1 MAAVEKLPLVIVV
14 ANNQY
19 AYSTPNDRQFACQDL
34 LDKAVGYGVAGHRVE
49 ATNLA
54 ECLKVVGLRS
64 GRHAAEV
71 VRNLLS
77 AIY

>member
-1 MAAVEKLPLVIVV
+1 MWPRLRSFPSCWSS

-49 ATNLA
+49 ATDLGRLP
-54 ECLKVVGLRS
+54 ES
-64 GRHAAEV
+64 GRVLPSRRRAAEA
-71 VRNLLS
+71 VRS
-77 AIY
+77 S